1 MKLKADQPCSRDY
14 LPKPSDYRHTEKY
27 QYIGTIMIIL
37 CSILEG
43 NCVLLHL
50 ARARTQTNGQTG
62 GKTLLSLLSPC
73 FAVTNNDD
81 AKLMF

>member
-50 ARARTQTNGQTG
+50 ARARTQTNKRTDRWIDVT
-62 GKTLLSLLSPC
+62 KSIISLLHSH
-73 FAVTNNDD
+73 
-81 AKLMF
+81 